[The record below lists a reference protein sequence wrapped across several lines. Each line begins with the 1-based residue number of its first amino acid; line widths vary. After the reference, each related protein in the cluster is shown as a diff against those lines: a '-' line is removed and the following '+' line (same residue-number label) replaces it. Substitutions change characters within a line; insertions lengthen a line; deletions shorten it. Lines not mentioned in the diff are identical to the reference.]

1 VDWNAANDED
11 WYKDVANEFG
21 LDAKS

>member
-11 WYKDVANEFG
+11 WYKAVSNEFG
-21 LDAKS
+21 PDAKS